1 MLERLVASMVCLA
14 AWFAAPAGAQ
24 VSAPGAGFY
33 GGFGL
38 GSADH
43 DVPGAA
49 DKEDTGWKLFGGYQ
63 FNRNVAIEGGY
74 VDLGRAIFPGTSLES
89 TALTLSAVGSL
100 PMTDQFAFTGKL
112 GIAWAETDVAGF
124 GTRDSTDPVYGLGL
138 RYDFNKQFGVRG
150 EWERFRL
157 NGSPLVGKFDADLF
171 SINAIVRF
179 Y

>member
-1 MLERLVASMVCLA
+1 MLKPLVASIVCLA
-14 AWFAAPAGAQ
+14 ACIAAPASAQ
-24 VSAPGAGFY
+24 VGAPGSGLY

-43 DVPGAA
+43 DIPGAA
-49 DKEDTGWKLFGGYQ
+49 DNKDTAWKLFGGYQ

-74 VDLGRAIFPGTSLES
+74 VDLGQVTFPGRSLDS

-112 GIAWAETDVAGF
+112 GIAWAETDVSGF

-157 NGSPLVGKFDADLF
+157 NGSPLVGKFDADVL